1 VSFFSFFLTWW
12 GAIVLGAIDSSL
24 FFFVPFG
31 TDAVVIYLSARDRSL
46 FWLYP
51 LLTTVGSMVG
61 ASVTYLIGAK
71 IGDKGLARFLPERK
85 LRRFQARVKDTG
97 AVSLGLTGAL
107 PPPFPMT
114 AFVLVAGALKVGA
127 GRFFAVF
134 AAARII
140 RFGTE
145 ALLARRYGPS
155 IVRVLESD
163 YAQRIVIG
171 LVIVSIVVTAIA
183 VARVWRSATKR
194 TENV

>member
-1 VSFFSFFLTWW
+1 
-12 GAIVLGAIDSSL
+12 
-24 FFFVPFG
+24 
-31 TDAVVIYLSARDRSL
+31 
-46 FWLYP
+46 
-51 LLTTVGSMVG
+51 
-61 ASVTYLIGAK
+61 
-71 IGDKGLARFLPERK
+71 
-85 LRRFQARVKDTG
+85 
-97 AVSLGLTGAL
+97 
-107 PPPFPMT
+107 
-114 AFVLVAGALKVGA
+114 VGA

-134 AAARII
+134 AAARVI